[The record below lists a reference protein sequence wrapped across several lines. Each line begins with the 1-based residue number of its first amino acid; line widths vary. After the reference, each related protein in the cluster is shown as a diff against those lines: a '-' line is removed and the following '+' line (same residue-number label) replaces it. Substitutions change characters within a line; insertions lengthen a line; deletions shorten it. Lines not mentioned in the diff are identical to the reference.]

1 MLSRLTPFRN
11 WWPLVDRASQRAD
24 TGAGL
29 TGALLVLPQ
38 GLAYA
43 VIAGLPPQY
52 GLYCAIGPAIVAALF
67 GSSLHMVSGPTAAI
81 SIVVF
86 SALAGKATVG
96 SAAYVALALTLGCMV
111 GLIQLVMAALRVGRL
126 AESIS
131 HAVVVGF
138 TSGAAF
144 LIAASQIKHFFGL
157 TIPPVSGFFQVLAA
171 DWHAFSGMSGWAA
184 ATGLVTLVTG
194 IACRRL
200 VPRAPYMIVAMVVG
214 ALAAAAFKG
223 WDPAARIAVVGALD
237 VRVPPLSM
245 PTFDASVWA
254 SLFGSALA
262 IAILAITEAIAIAR
276 ALALKSGQKID
287 GTQEFVGQGL
297 SNVAGS
303 FLSGYPS
310 SGSFTRSGLN
320 LAAGARTPLAA
331 VYAALFLML
340 IVLFIAPL
348 AAWLPMPSMA
358 AVLFIVATGLL
369 DAHELGVILSGP
381 RGEAVT
387 LVATFAATLLFALE
401 IAVFVG
407 IAVSLLMR
415 RLQRS
420 GGTR

>member
-1 MLSRLTPFRN
+1 MLARLVPFRQ
-11 WWPLVDRASQRAD
+11 WWPLVNRSSQRAD
-24 TGAGL
+24 TAAGF

-38 GLAYA
+38 SLAYA

-52 GLYCAIGPAIVAALF
+52 GLYCAIGPTIVAALF

-86 SALAGKATVG
+86 SALAGKAAVG
-96 SAAYVALALTLGCMV
+96 SAAYVTLALTLGFMV
-111 GLIQLVMAALRVGRL
+111 GLIQLVMAALHVGRL

-144 LIAASQIKHFFGL
+144 LIAASQIRHFLGL
-157 TIPPVSGFFQVLAA
+157 TIPPVSGFFEVLAA
-171 DWHAFSGMSGWAA
+171 DWHALDGMSGWAE
-184 ATGLVTLVTG
+184 ATGLVTLAAG
-194 IACRRL
+194 IACRRFA
-200 VPRAPYMIVAMVVG
+200 PRAPHMIVAMLAG
-214 ALAAAAFKG
+214 GLAAAAFKA
-223 WDPAARIAVVGALD
+223 WEPAARIAVVGALD
-237 VRVPPLSM
+237 VVVPPLSM
-245 PTFDASVWA
+245 PSFDASVWT
-254 SLFGSALA
+254 SLVGSGLA
-262 IAILAITEAIAIAR
+262 IAVLAVTEAIAIAR

-297 SNVAGS
+297 SNVAAS

-320 LAAGARTPLAA
+320 LEAGARTPFAA

-340 IVLFIAPL
+340 ILVFIAPL
-348 AAWLPMPSMA
+348 AAFLPMPSMA
-358 AVLFIVATGLL
+358 AVLFLVAWGLL
-369 DAHELGVILSGP
+369 DARELRAILSGP

-407 IAVSLLMR
+407 IGVSLLMR
-415 RLQRS
+415 RWRRA
-420 GGTR
+420 GGSR